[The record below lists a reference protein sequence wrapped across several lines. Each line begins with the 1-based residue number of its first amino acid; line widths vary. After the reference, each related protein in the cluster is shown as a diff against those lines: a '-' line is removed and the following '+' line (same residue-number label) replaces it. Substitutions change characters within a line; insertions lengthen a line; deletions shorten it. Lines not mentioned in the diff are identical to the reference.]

1 VTPARSRAVRLPLI
15 AVLVGLA
22 VAAGGATGEGHA
34 PRHDLAKT
42 IVTSQDAWDASLI
55 TRVKPGET
63 VAWRSRRIGTV
74 TKISAVT
81 NGWEMAYEPKPKTNN
96 CVAFAYGQ
104 GIAVRLTDCVNGRRV
119 RYVRV
124 SAVNVGAKPARLT
137 LRFATG

>member
-1 VTPARSRAVRLPLI
+1 MARYRPLLI
-15 AVLVGLA
+15 GVLTGLA
-22 VAAGGATGEGHA
+22 VAAGGAPAQGDA
-34 PRHDLAKT
+34 PPDDIAKK
-42 IVTSQDAWDASLI
+42 IVTRQDVWAASLI

-74 TKISAVT
+74 KRISAVT

-96 CVAFAYGQ
+96 CFAYAYGQ
-104 GIAVRLTDCVNGRRV
+104 GVAVRLTDCVRGRRV

-124 SAVNVGAKPARLT
+124 RAVNLGAKAARLT